1 MSGLQISAVILAVVF
16 GLFNFFLAASVAG
29 TATEEKR
36 AVRKRVNALQNKKTF
51 KLKTQSQRKN
61 SILQRAK
68 GADMAARTEKGR
80 KVMDSLFDELV
91 SADIMMRPEEFALVW
106 IVLTFIPAGLAA
118 LFGAGVLPAATL
130 AGLGAF
136 LPILYIKVKKEKR
149 TKVFESQL
157 GDTLIMMC
165 NSLKS
170 GFSFQQAMD
179 NVAADMPAPVGVE
192 FARVCNEIRYGA
204 TMDEAL
210 ENMTERVKS
219 ADLMLVVSAVCIQRT
234 TGGNLSEILTTISET
249 IRERLKIKGEIRSI
263 TAQGRTSGMI
273 IGALPVMIAVAL
285 MLLNPD
291 YMNSFFTTSSGRVML
306 IASVIMEIIGFIGI
320 KKVITI
326 KY

>member
-1 MSGLQISAVILAVVF
+1 MSGLQTSAVILAVVF
-16 GLFNFFLAASVAG
+16 GLFNFFLAVSVVG
-29 TATEEKR
+29 TATEESR
-36 AVRKRVNALQNKKTF
+36 TVRKRVNSLQKKKSILNTKKT
-51 KLKTQSQRKN
+51 QRKD
-61 SILQRAK
+61 SILRRAK
-68 GADMAARTEKGR
+68 GADVTVKNAKGR
-80 KVMDSLFDELV
+80 KVMDSLFDELI
-91 SADIMMRPEEFALVW
+91 SAEIMMRPEEFALVW
-106 IVLTFIPAGLAA
+106 IVVTFVPAGLAA

-136 LPILYIKVKKEKR
+136 LPILYIKIKKEKR
-149 TKVFESQL
+149 TKTFESQL

-179 NVAADMPAPVGVE
+179 SVASDMPAPVGVE

-210 ENMTERVKS
+210 ENMTQRVKS

-249 IRERLKIKGEIRSI
+249 IRDRLKIKGEIRSI

-273 IGALPVMIAVAL
+273 IGALPIMIAVAL
-285 MLLNPD
+285 MILNPD
-291 YMNSFFTTSSGRVML
+291 YMNSFFTTPQGRVML
-306 IASVIMEIIGFIGI
+306 IVSIIMEVVGFLGI
-320 KKVITI
+320 KKVVTI

>member
-16 GLFNFFLAASVAG
+16 GLFNFFLAVSVAG
-29 TATEEKR
+29 TATQDSR
-36 AVRKRVNALQNKKTF
+36 AVRKRVNVILKSTTVQNKKVR
-51 KLKTQSQRKN
+51 RKE
-61 SILQRAK
+61 SLLQRAK
-68 GADMAARTEKGR
+68 GADMSRTAQGR
-80 KVMDSLFDELV
+80 KIMDSLFDELI

-106 IVLTFIPAGLAA
+106 IVVTFVPAGLAA
-118 LFGAGVLPAATL
+118 LFGAGVLPSATL

-136 LPILYIKVKKEKR
+136 LPLIYIRIKKEKR

-179 NVAADMPAPVGVE
+179 SVAADMPAPVGVE

-204 TMDEAL
+204 TLDEAL

-249 IRERLKIKGEIRSI
+249 IRDRLKIKGEIRSI

-273 IGALPVMIAVAL
+273 IGALPIFIAVAL
-285 MLLNPD
+285 MLINPE

-306 IASVIMEIIGFIGI
+306 IVSIVMEIIGFLGI

>member
-16 GLFNFFLAASVAG
+16 GLFNFFLAASIAG
-29 TATEEKR
+29 TVTEDKR
-36 AVRKRVNALQNKKTF
+36 AVRKRVNAMQKKTSVRVN
-51 KLKTQSQRKN
+51 KQHRKE

-68 GADMAARTEKGR
+68 GAEVSRSERGR
-80 KVMDSLFDELV
+80 KLMDSLFDELV
-91 SADIMMRPEEFALVW
+91 GADIMMRPEEFALIWV
-106 IVLTFIPAGLAA
+106 VVTFVPAGLAA

-136 LPILYIKVKKEKR
+136 LPLLYIRIKKEKR

-179 NVAADMPAPVGVE
+179 SVAADMPAPVGVE
-192 FARVCNEIRYGA
+192 FARACNEIRYGA
-204 TMDEAL
+204 TLDEAL
-210 ENMTERVKS
+210 ENMTERIKS
-219 ADLMLVVSAVCIQRT
+219 PDLMLVVSAVCIQRT

-249 IRERLKIKGEIRSI
+249 IRDRLKIKGEIRSI

-285 MLLNPD
+285 MLINPD
-291 YMNSFFTTSSGRVML
+291 YMNSFFTTAPGRVML
-306 IASVIMEIIGFIGI
+306 VVSIVMEIIGFVGI
-320 KKVITI
+320 KKVVTI